1 MRNIVTIKD
10 IAEQVGVSS
19 ATVSRVLNYD
29 ETLSVSDET
38 KKKIFET
45 AETLNYKK
53 RARKK
58 QAGKKKIR
66 FVQWFS
72 DPEELDDIYYLS
84 IRLGVEKRAEELG
97 FLLVKE
103 SLTNLSQKRFDG
115 TIALGKFDEKQVAA
129 LAALGAPLLFVD
141 FDAMAFGQ
149 NSIVVDF
156 TGSVKTIVQ
165 EFLAQGHQKIGMLSG
180 QEYTKES
187 HVALVDPRFVAFK
200 ETLKDLDLYHQEWV
214 VEAAFS
220 VEEGYQAM
228 KDFIEEADTRPT
240 AFFAASDTLAI
251 GAMRALQEAA
261 IRVPEDISIIGFND
275 ISVAKYVSPTLTTV
289 KVHTEWM
296 GELAVETMKEL
307 CLNTPPVP
315 RKIIV
320 GTEFIQRDSTKHSSK

>member
-53 RARKK
+53 RARKTSR
-58 QAGKKKIR
+58 QKKIR

-115 TIALGKFDEKQVAA
+115 TIA
-129 LAALGAPLLFVD
+129 
-141 FDAMAFGQ
+141 
-149 NSIVVDF
+149 
-156 TGSVKTIVQ
+156 
-165 EFLAQGHQKIGMLSG
+165 
-180 QEYTKES
+180 
-187 HVALVDPRFVAFK
+187 
-200 ETLKDLDLYHQEWV
+200 
-214 VEAAFS
+214 
-220 VEEGYQAM
+220 
-228 KDFIEEADTRPT
+228 
-240 AFFAASDTLAI
+240 
-251 GAMRALQEAA
+251 
-261 IRVPEDISIIGFND
+261 
-275 ISVAKYVSPTLTTV
+275 
-289 KVHTEWM
+289 
-296 GELAVETMKEL
+296 
-307 CLNTPPVP
+307 
-315 RKIIV
+315 
-320 GTEFIQRDSTKHSSK
+320 

>member
-129 LAALGAPLLFVD
+129 LAALGAPLLFV
-141 FDAMAFGQ
+141 
-149 NSIVVDF
+149 
-156 TGSVKTIVQ
+156 
-165 EFLAQGHQKIGMLSG
+165 
-180 QEYTKES
+180 
-187 HVALVDPRFVAFK
+187 
-200 ETLKDLDLYHQEWV
+200 
-214 VEAAFS
+214 
-220 VEEGYQAM
+220 
-228 KDFIEEADTRPT
+228 
-240 AFFAASDTLAI
+240 
-251 GAMRALQEAA
+251 
-261 IRVPEDISIIGFND
+261 
-275 ISVAKYVSPTLTTV
+275 
-289 KVHTEWM
+289 
-296 GELAVETMKEL
+296 
-307 CLNTPPVP
+307 
-315 RKIIV
+315 
-320 GTEFIQRDSTKHSSK
+320 

>member
-156 TGSVKTIVQ
+156 AGSVKTIVQ

-228 KDFIEEADTRPT
+228 KDFIEE
-240 AFFAASDTLAI
+240 
-251 GAMRALQEAA
+251 AMRALQEAA

>member
-1 MRNIVTIKD
+1 MVTIKD

-156 TGSVKTIVQ
+156 AGSVKTIVQ
-165 EFLAQGHQKIGMLSG
+165 ELLAQGHQKIGML
-180 QEYTKES
+180 
-187 HVALVDPRFVAFK
+187 
-200 ETLKDLDLYHQEWV
+200 
-214 VEAAFS
+214 
-220 VEEGYQAM
+220 
-228 KDFIEEADTRPT
+228 
-240 AFFAASDTLAI
+240 
-251 GAMRALQEAA
+251 
-261 IRVPEDISIIGFND
+261 
-275 ISVAKYVSPTLTTV
+275 
-289 KVHTEWM
+289 
-296 GELAVETMKEL
+296 
-307 CLNTPPVP
+307 
-315 RKIIV
+315 
-320 GTEFIQRDSTKHSSK
+320 